1 MYQTL
6 TCSNGGLSRVS
17 IHQISGFFLLDRLA
31 GKDQDSPTIYRI
43 NETGIL
49 VYIYTHEW
57 VGFVDGKLVGIISL
71 EVKDFSKIVPIF

>member
-6 TCSNGGLSRVS
+6 TCSNGGLSRVSS

-57 VGFVDGKLVGIISL
+57 VSFLMAN
-71 EVKDFSKIVPIF
+71 